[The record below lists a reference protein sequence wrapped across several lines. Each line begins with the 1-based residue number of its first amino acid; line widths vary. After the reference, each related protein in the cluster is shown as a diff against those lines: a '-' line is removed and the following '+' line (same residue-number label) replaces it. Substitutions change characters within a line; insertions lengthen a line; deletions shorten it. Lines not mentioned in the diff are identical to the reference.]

1 MQFFKNQ
8 KLETIGKKEISR
20 FLLHLIEKDKVSTST
35 QNQYN
40 NAIKF
45 YYKKVLG
52 HNSSKTTERYTQVST
67 QEIGKIKNPLDE
79 FYTK

>member
-35 QNQYN
+35 QNQYI

-45 YYKKVLG
+45 YYEKVLG
-52 HNSSKTTERYTQVST
+52 HNSGKTTERYTQVST
-67 QEIGKIKNPLDE
+67 QEIGKTKNTLVE
-79 FYTK
+79 FYTE